1 MAVAWTEDL
10 SVGVPEIDIQ
20 HRELF
25 ARVDMLLDACNQ
37 GKGKQEVGHL
47 LGFLEDYVLTHFA
60 VEERL
65 MIDRVYPAFR
75 EHKAEHDYFISQL
88 NQLKFKFRADG
99 AAVNVVLLAVN
110 VSVSWLQN
118 HIRKTDKAV
127 GRFIEDARLAKETA

>member
-10 SVGVPEIDIQ
+10 SVGVAEIDAQ

-37 GKGKQEVGHL
+37 GKGKQEVGRL
-47 LGFLEDYVLTHFA
+47 LGFLEDYVLTHFG

-65 MIDRVYPAFR
+65 MIDRAYPGFH

-88 NQLKFKFRADG
+88 NQLKLKFRSNG

-127 GRFIEDARLAKETA
+127 AGFIGTAGAEVRQV